1 MNEETKST
9 IKKADTPPNQA
20 VNELSQF
27 LAPLAEGTLVPDYV
41 QKLHELVQA
50 VGEVRSGGEIIL
62 KIKISPMRGTVNQM
76 AVHSEVISKPP
87 AAPKPM
93 RKRRA
98 SPLRPEASGIRIRR
112 RKVNGIFRIK

>member
-1 MNEETKST
+1 MKEETKST
-9 IKKADTPPNQA
+9 TKKADTPPNQA

-41 QKLHELVQA
+41 NKLHELVQA

-93 RKRRA
+93 SLFFA
-98 SPLRPEASGIRIRR
+98 SE
-112 RKVNGIFRIK
+112 NGGLHRSDPRQAVFGFDEGK